1 MDQFALEAIKAWNQR
16 QRPQYR
22 LIEVTPINPSI
33 GAEIGGVDL
42 SREISSELFAEIN
55 SALVEYHVIVFR
67 NQQLSNEHHKAFGR
81 LFGELHCHPGRTHS
95 DPEILVV
102 AADETSKNVAG
113 EGWHTDVTFEERP
126 PMGSILYMTEVPRD
140 GGGATMFL
148 NSHLAYETLS
158 TGMKQMLEG
167 LTAIHSARK
176 PFGSGYL
183 GNLVKEPPGGWPEAE
198 HPIVTRHPVSGRKL
212 LYVND
217 GITDRIP
224 RLSPHE
230 SDALLD
236 ALFRHCATMPELHC
250 RVRWEPNTVTFWDNR
265 STQHHAVWDYYP
277 ARRYGQRVSIVGDR
291 PESAGAVR

>member
-1 MDQFALEAIKAWNQR
+1 MDQFALDAIKAWNQR
-16 QRPQYR
+16 PRPQYR

-33 GAEIGGVDL
+33 GAVIGGVDL
-42 SREISSELFAEIN
+42 AREVSRELFAEIN
-55 SALVEYHVIVFR
+55 SALVEHHVIVFR
-67 NQQLSNEHHKAFGR
+67 DQKLSNEDHKAFGR
-81 LFGELHCHPGRTHS
+81 LFGELHCHPSRASS

-126 PMGSILYMTEVPRD
+126 PMGSILYMTEVPPD

-158 TGMKQMLEG
+158 PAMKRLLEG

-183 GNLVKEPPGGWPEAE
+183 GNLMKEPPGGWPEAE

-217 GITDRIP
+217 GMTDRIP
-224 RLSPHE
+224 QLAPHE

-236 ALFRHCATMPELHC
+236 MLFRHCATMQELHC
-250 RVRWEPNTVTFWDNR
+250 RVHWEPGTVTFWDNR

-277 ARRYGQRVSIVGDR
+277 ARRYGQRVSIIGDR
-291 PESAGAVR
+291 PGRV